1 MGAVG
6 RGVLSAVWKT
16 VGLARSGAAVDL
28 ALVAAANLSFGV
40 SQWVMFW
47 IVARTST
54 MSVAGDFALALALV
68 VPVFM
73 VSNLGL
79 RPYLSSVP
87 LSGGVNERVV
97 LGVRLVTTAVA
108 LGVLV
113 AVSVFGDVSG
123 LMVAGL
129 GVGKA
134 GEAVG
139 DICMGI
145 LHRRSL
151 FRRNSV
157 NVVGRGAAGIVGFM
171 GGLWLGGPVVACWGY
186 GLSTCFAVG
195 MVEVPGVLSLP
206 GCRLGEAAV
215 RWAGAWAVLRRSAPL
230 GVVGILLSVVPLVPR
245 WVLKD
250 EMGVEAVAE
259 YTAMYQVVQV
269 GLVASVSAGQYL
281 APLFRA
287 AFSSGEGLVGV
298 TALAGGGFFILG
310 SVLAAGV
317 VALSG
322 LDVMGWLYGAA
333 YSEDGG
339 LLALMLMAGG
349 VACAGNVLG
358 FAVTAGGERVTQVW
372 LQALVL
378 VVCVGF
384 NIALVAGMGVAGA
397 VWSYC
402 VVSAVS
408 FCGLAVLFER
418 LRRKVEVCG
427 EIGASHGHVGVRR
440 RPEQLLR

>member
-6 RGVLSAVWKT
+6 RGVLSAVRKKA
-16 VGLARSGAAVDL
+16 GLAGGGAAVDL

-47 IVARTST
+47 IVARTNA

-87 LSGGVNERVV
+87 LSGGVNEGTV
-97 LGVRLVTTAVA
+97 LGVRLVTTAAA
-108 LGVLV
+108 LAVLV
-113 AVSVFGDVSG
+113 GVSVLGDVSG

-157 NVVGRGAAGIVGFM
+157 NVVGRGVAGIAGFM
-171 GGLWLGGPVVACWGY
+171 GGLYLGGSVGACWGY
-186 GLSTCFAVG
+186 GLLTCLAVA
-195 MVEVPGVLSLP
+195 MVEVRSVVSLP
-206 GCRLGEAAV
+206 GCNAGDSAV
-215 RWAGAWAVLRRSAPL
+215 RWAGAWAVLTRSAPL

-250 EMGVEAVAE
+250 EMGIEAVAE

-269 GLVASVSAGQYL
+269 GLVASVSVGQYL
-281 APLFRA
+281 APLFRV
-287 AFSSGEGLVGV
+287 AFSTGGGRVGV
-298 TALAGGGFFILG
+298 MAFAGGGFFIIG

-317 VALSG
+317 AAVSG

-333 YSEDGG
+333 YSGDGG
-339 LLALMLMAGG
+339 LLGLMLMAGG

-384 NIALVAGMGVAGA
+384 NVALVASMGVAGA

-408 FCGLAVLFER
+408 FGGLAVLFER
-418 LRRKVEVCG
+418 LRRKVEVGG
-427 EIGASHGHVGVRR
+427 EVVAAHGHVGVRR
-440 RPEQLLR
+440 RPE